1 MELDIK
7 ILLEILLIA
16 FIVYKMIKCIIF
28 DLDGVLI
35 DSKELHYESLNL
47 ALLEIDNQYIISEE
61 EHIKKMLLI

>member
-1 MELDIK
+1 
-7 ILLEILLIA
+7 
-16 FIVYKMIKCIIF
+16 MIKLIVF

-61 EHIKKMLLI
+61 EHIKKYDGLPTNKKLQILKLEG